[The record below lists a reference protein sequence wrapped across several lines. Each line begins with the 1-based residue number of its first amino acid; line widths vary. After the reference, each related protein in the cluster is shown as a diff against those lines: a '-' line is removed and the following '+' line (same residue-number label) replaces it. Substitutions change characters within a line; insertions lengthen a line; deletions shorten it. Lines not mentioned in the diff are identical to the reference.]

1 MRRLSNRWAIA
12 LGAIGLLGAG
22 LFLALP
28 SLDAAIAQRRVVCDG
43 TKDHVIVLK
52 DKQPFHARTQG
63 SLTAGIGESFETADG
78 RRGTSLTVEDVFSE
92 GEAEGLGSV
101 TFKLDAE
108 RTKAEGLESS
118 VVGNREG
125 EEFPATQ
132 TMRFHFTAQL
142 EGREYRS
149 VNPAVV
155 VSTCVGS
162 LPPEAGTVYNLTENV
177 TMASEGGETLTLQA
191 GKAFTAGG

>member
-1 MRRLSNRWAIA
+1 MRTVSNRWTIA

-28 SLDAAIAQRRVVCDG
+28 SLDAAIAKQVVCNG
-43 TKDHVIVLK
+43 TKDHVIVAK
-52 DKQPFHARTQG
+52 DNKTFHARTQG
-63 SLTAGIGESFETADG
+63 SLTAGIGDSFETADG
-78 RRGTSLTVEDVFSE
+78 RRGTHLTVDDVSSE

-101 TFKLDAE
+101 SFQLDAE
-108 RTKAEGLESS
+108 RTKAEGLASS

-132 TMRFHFTAQL
+132 TMRFHFTAKI

-162 LPPEAGTVYNLTENV
+162 LPPESGTVYNLTEDV
-177 TMASEGGETLTLQA
+177 TVQSDDGDTLTLQA